1 VKASLWIAS
10 LLVLAG
16 LPMACTSSSNN
27 SGGGG
32 NTVNLSPTSTGF
44 AAFVAGSNPPAQNVQ
59 VSGST
64 GSLSG
69 VVAGP
74 VQYAAGQ
81 PTGWLDAALNG
92 LTITVT
98 ATLGA
103 LGAGT
108 YTAHV
113 PVTAD
118 NATSASL
125 AVSFQVADCSTTAST
140 NLNVGQTV
148 VLDPAASNGCLSI
161 PAAGPAGAEHLIVA
175 LSTQGVSTGSG
186 VSGSYSFLGAP
197 APAPPAPLPA
207 PRVTTSSSPAL
218 AFHSMLRQREQE
230 LARDPSRRRLALA
243 PQVAPAPPVVGDQR
257 TFKVCGNLQCN
268 SFVSVTATAKH
279 VGPKGAIYLDNTVP
293 AGGFTDPDISY
304 VGNLFDNYMYPIDTT
319 AFGRES
325 DLDNNGVVIV
335 LLTDAVNNLSPSC
348 NSTGSIVFGYFFGL
362 DLVTDPNSNQ
372 GEVFYSLVPNPGN
385 PNCTVSHDE
394 ALAGLPPTFIH
405 EFQHM
410 ISFNRHFL
418 LTGPGIGTEDAWLN
432 EGLSMYAQELGGRQI
447 PNTECPLFNTA
458 PNPCFSQFAG
468 GNVSD
473 AYDYLDDPE
482 TSYLVVPENSPLTL
496 AEYGGAWLFVR
507 WFTQQSPTDTLL
519 AKDMTRA
526 LLGADNPQGVSITG
540 SVNIA
545 SVAASKGVTWTSWEQ
560 LVSQWQL
567 ANYLEGVTGFSEPTG
582 QLKYLDWDFR
592 TIYSNPLNNF
602 AKPYPLTPDS
612 TKTGAYTRN
621 GTLRAG
627 SGRHLRVIQN
637 ASASAV
643 QLILTTTN
651 TANVLPR
658 FSIIRIR

>member
-1 VKASLWIAS
+1 MKAHLWTAS
-10 LLVLAG
+10 LLVLAA
-16 LPMACTSSSNN
+16 LPMACTSSPNS
-27 SGGGG
+27 SGG
-32 NTVNLSPTSTGF
+32 NNIVLSPISASF
-44 AAFVAGSNPPAQNVQ
+44 AAFVAGSNPPTQSVQ

-64 GSLSG
+64 GSLTG
-69 VVAGP
+69 VAVGA
-74 VQYAAGQ
+74 VQYTGAQ
-81 PTGWLDAALNG
+81 TGWLDATLSG
-92 LTITVT
+92 LTITLT
-98 ATLGA
+98 ASLGS

-118 NATSASL
+118 NVSNSTSIT
-125 AVSFQVADCSTTAST
+125 VTFQVADCSTTAAT
-140 NLNVGQTV
+140 TLNVGETV
-148 VLDPAASNGCLSI
+148 VLDPTITNGCLRL
-161 PAAGPAGAEHLIVA
+161 PAAPAGAEHLIVA
-175 LSTQGVSTGSG
+175 LSTQGTEAPSG

-197 APAPPAPLPA
+197 APAPPAPAPA
-207 PRVTTSSSPAL
+207 PRVVARTSPAL
-218 AFHSMLRQREQE
+218 AFHAMLRERERE
-230 LARDPSRRRLALA
+230 LARDPSRKRLALA

-257 TFKVCGNLQCN
+257 TFKVCGNLNCN

-279 VGPKGAIYLDNTVP
+279 VGPKGAVYLDNAVP
-293 AGGFTDPDISY
+293 TGGFTQSDIDY
-304 VGNLFDNYMYPIDTT
+304 VGTLFDNYMYPIDTT
-319 AFGRES
+319 AYGRES

-348 NSTGSIVFGYFFGL
+348 NQTGAIVFGYFFGL
-362 DLVTDPNSNQ
+362 DLIPDPNSNQ
-372 GEVFYSLVPNPGN
+372 GEVFYSLVPDPAN

-394 ALAGLPPTFIH
+394 AIGGLPPTFIH

-410 ISFNRHFL
+410 ISFNRHVL
-418 LTGPGIGTEDAWLN
+418 LTPTATNTEDTWLN
-432 EGLSMYAQELGGRQI
+432 EGMSMYAQELGGRQI
-447 PNTECPLFNTA
+447 PNTECPQFATA
-458 PNPCFSQFAG
+458 PNPCLSQFAG
-468 GNVSD
+468 GNVAD
-473 AYDYLDDPE
+473 AYDFLDDPE
-482 TSYLVVPENSPLTL
+482 SSYLVVPGNSPLTL

-519 AKDMTRA
+519 ATDMTRG
-526 LLGADNPQGVSITG
+526 LEGADNPQGVSITG

-545 SVAASKGVTWTSWEQ
+545 SVAASRGVTWTSWEQ
-560 LVSQWQL
+560 LVSHWQL
-567 ANYLEGVTGFSEPTG
+567 ANYLEGQTGFSEPTG

-592 TIYSNPLNNF
+592 SIYSNPLNNF

-621 GTLRAG
+621 GTLRGG